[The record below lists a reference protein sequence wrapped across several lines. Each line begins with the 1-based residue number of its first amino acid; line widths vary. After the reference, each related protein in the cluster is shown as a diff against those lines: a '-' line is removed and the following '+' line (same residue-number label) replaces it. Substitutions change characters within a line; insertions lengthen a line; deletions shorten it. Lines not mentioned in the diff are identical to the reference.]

1 MKKLIATILILVF
14 GFGCCLWIR
23 GAKAWGNRSWFD
35 TTYTFERAVISLPD
49 GLRIE
54 GEVEQWMD
62 YENSDMIQV
71 VINDTVYLTHSSN
84 VVLISE

>member
-1 MKKLIATILILVF
+1 MKQIIAAILIIVL
-14 GFGCCLWIR
+14 GIGACLWIR
-23 GAKAWGNRSWFD
+23 EAKAWGNRSWFD
-35 TTYTFERAVISLPD
+35 TTYTFNRAVISLPD
-49 GLRIE
+49 GLRVE

-71 VINDTVYLTHSSN
+71 VIDDTVYLTHSSN